1 MVKRD
6 RGSAERRRSAP
17 RAATFGLARLA
28 GFAAVLLTGAA
39 TAAAA
44 APFAPATP
52 VAGFGNQ
59 PALAQIAGAAIDA
72 NGTSVIFG
80 SADTS
85 DNRRAVAA
93 FGSATAPPSAARG
106 FGPSSGAFDLALGSN
121 AAGDVALT
129 FTVGRVAYLVTCH
142 AGRCGSTVRVG
153 SSALKPQSAVAVQP
167 TTGRTIVMWRGRTSR
182 GVNRLM
188 WRITTNGRLGATH
201 TLGEFGDNPQLATDA
216 SGRTVAVWLADVR
229 SGGRGV
235 RTAAR
240 RVGEF
245 TSPRSV
251 TSTPAADLR
260 LVTSDGGA
268 YVAAWLTAPNGID
281 PTQPAG
287 TVQVATR
294 TRSTAFG
301 APQSLGS
308 GSTLSLAGSPD
319 GHALLAT
326 DRHVA
331 PTSVVVSAA
340 RRLPG
345 QAFGPFTDLSPAQFI
360 SDAFGAQAAVTDG
373 GPALVSWASG
383 VDPSTPAPAGVFVAI
398 SDASGSFGAPQLL
411 ADAQTATLPQPTW
424 AAIAATSALVA
435 WAGPQ
440 GAQIARG

>member
-1 MVKRD
+1 MF
-6 RGSAERRRSAP
+6 S
-17 RAATFGLARLA
+17 LARLA
-28 GFAAVLLTGAA
+28 GLAAVLLAPATAA

-52 VAGFGNQ
+52 VSGFGNQ
-59 PALAQIAGAAIDA
+59 PALAQIAGAATNA
-72 NGTSVIFG
+72 SGASAIFG

-85 DNRRAVAA
+85 GNRRAVAA
-93 FGSATAPPSAARG
+93 FGPATAPPSAARG
-106 FGPSSGAFDLALGSN
+106 FGPSSGAFDLALGAN

-129 FTVGRVAYLVTCH
+129 FTVGRVAYLAICH
-142 AGRCGSTVRVG
+142 AGRCGATVRIG
-153 SSALKPQSAVAVQP
+153 TSALKPESAVAVQP
-167 TTGRTIVMWRGRTSR
+167 RTGRTMVMWRGRTSR
-182 GVNRLM
+182 GINRLM
-188 WRITTNGRLGATH
+188 WRITTDGRLGTTH

-216 SGRTVAVWLADVR
+216 PGRTVAVWLADR
-229 SGGRGV
+229 RTGRRGV

-251 TSTPAADLR
+251 TSAPAADLR

-281 PTQPAG
+281 ATQPAG

-301 APQSLGS
+301 APQSLGL

-331 PTSVVVSAA
+331 PTSVVVYAA
-340 RRLPG
+340 RRIPG
-345 QAFGPFTDLSPAQFI
+345 QGFRPLADLAPAQFI
-360 SDAFGAQAAVTDG
+360 SDAFGAQAAVADG

-383 VDPSTPAPAGVFVAI
+383 VDPSTQAPSGVYAAI
-398 SDASGSFGAPQLL
+398 SDASGSFSAPQLL
-411 ADAQTATLPQPTW
+411 AGAPSATLPQPTG
-424 AAIAATSALVA
+424 AAIAPTSALVA

-440 GAQIARG
+440 GVQVARAVTG

>member
-1 MVKRD
+1 M
-6 RGSAERRRSAP
+6 
-17 RAATFGLARLA
+17 FGLVPPAALVAGLMAPATLA
-28 GFAAVLLTGAA
+28 V
-39 TAAAA
+39 A
-44 APFAPATP
+44 APFAPDTP

-59 PALAQIAGAAIDA
+59 PALAQIAGAAMDA
-72 NGTSVIFG
+72 DGAAAIFG

-85 DNRRAVAA
+85 GNRRAVAA
-93 FGSATAPPSAARG
+93 FGPATAPPPAGRS
-106 FGPSSGAFDLALGSN
+106 FGPSSGAFDLALGAN

-129 FTVGRVAYLVTCH
+129 FTVGHVAYLATCH
-142 AGRCGSTVRVG
+142 AGDCGSTVRVG
-153 SSALKPQSAVAVQP
+153 TSALKPQSAVAVQP
-167 TTGRTIVMWRGRTSR
+167 TTGRTTVMWRGRTSR

-216 SGRTVAVWLADVR
+216 SGRTVAVWLADRR

-245 TSPRSV
+245 LAPRSL
-251 TSTPAADLR
+251 TGSRAADLR
-260 LVTSDGGA
+260 LISSDGGSW
-268 YVAAWLTAPNGID
+268 VAGWLAAPNGID

-301 APQSLGS
+301 RAQSLGP

-331 PTSVVVSAA
+331 PTSVLVSAA

-345 QAFGPFTDLSPAQFI
+345 QAFGPFVDLAPAQFI
-360 SDAFGAQAAVTDG
+360 SDAFGAQAAVADG
-373 GPALVSWASG
+373 GQALVSWASG
-383 VDPSTPAPAGVFVAI
+383 ADPSTQAPSGVFAAV
-398 SDASGSFGAPQLL
+398 SDASGSFSAPQLL
-411 ADAQTATLPQPTW
+411 ADAGSATLPQPTG
-424 AAIAATSALVA
+424 AAIAPTSALVA

-440 GAQIARG
+440 GVRVARAVTE